1 MLAANRKNVTMGP
14 APEKSHGI
22 AGKKKVET
30 LKDNFSLTG
39 EAFKHYK
46 ENVSIPQDYC
56 PQKRATQAPEQ
67 KPAYGNWC

>member
-39 EAFKHYK
+39 ELFPYPRIIVHRRERPRRLSKNLLMVIGV
-46 ENVSIPQDYC
+46 EN
-56 PQKRATQAPEQ
+56 
-67 KPAYGNWC
+67 

>member
-1 MLAANRKNVTMGP
+1 MGP

-46 ENVSIPQDYC
+46 ETVSIPQDYC
-56 PQKRATQAPEQ
+56 PQKRAA
-67 KPAYGNWC
+67 